1 MTFKLGFLLIPLTIS
16 SIINVPSF
24 DDGNHSNKQ
33 PSFSLLPGP
42 GDSGLPS
49 ISLPNISS
57 NFSFSIPNQEDYFYC
72 PQYGPFP
79 LENCTNFDA
88 TFTYALYSVPS
99 TSIIERIRLFNSS
112 NSVVA
117 SSSKTSFYY
126 NTGSR
131 KSVTFTV
138 PIKDYWSASGLTL
151 KFEIL
156 NSASHTILKAFS
168 VTFYPPSQKT
178 ILGVNLKRSI
188 YTSRSLGFYGDGE
201 GMKELVETFDFTTIG
216 DYINVDYYYRL
227 KLNQNYFLYPNSIPL
242 SFNSVNLRFNDD
254 DNLFPYFTHQANG
267 DIILPLNLYKNGSLV
282 TFKIKNTLY
291 VNKRTL
297 QISDTYHS
305 SFASTND
312 FYLPINGRMKF
323 NNKQVYIDFVRLGKD
338 QISTSIPI
346 KYDVNQSLVG
356 VCTDGG
362 YCIVGGNR

>member
-1 MTFKLGFLLIPLTIS
+1 MTFKLGFLLIPLAIS
-16 SIINVPSF
+16 SIINVPITPIE
-24 DDGNHSNKQ
+24 NHENKV
-33 PSFSLLPGP
+33 PSFTFLPDP
-42 GDSGLPS
+42 DNPSFPLFPSSSFLPTGD
-49 ISLPNISS
+49 
-57 NFSFSIPNQEDYFYC
+57 DYFYC

-79 LENCTNFDA
+79 LDNCSNFDA
-88 TFTYALYSVPS
+88 TFTYALYSIPN
-99 TSIIERIRLFNSS
+99 TSIIERIRLLNAS

-117 SSSKTSFYY
+117 SSSKASFNYSS
-126 NTGSR
+126 GLH

-156 NSASHTILKAFS
+156 DSASRAILKAFS
-168 VTFYPPSQKT
+168 VTFYPPSQKVV
-178 ILGVNLKRSI
+178 LGANLKRSI

-227 KLNQNYFLYPNSIPL
+227 SLNQNYFLYPNNIPL
-242 SFNSVNLRFNDD
+242 TSNSVSLRFNDD
-254 DNLFPYFTHQANG
+254 DNLFPYFSHDNNG
-267 DIILPLNLYKNGSLV
+267 DIILPLNLYQNSSIV
-282 TFKIKNTLY
+282 TLKPKNTLY

-297 QISDTYHS
+297 QMSDTYRS
-305 SFASTND
+305 SFASTKE
-312 FYLPINGRMKF
+312 FYLPINGRKKF
-323 NNKQVYIDFVRLGKD
+323 NNKQVYIDFVGLGKD

-362 YCIVGGNR
+362 YCIIGGNR

>member
-16 SIINVPSF
+16 SIINVPITSIE
-24 DDGNHSNKQ
+24 NHENKL
-33 PSFSLLPGP
+33 PSFSFLPGP
-42 GDSGLPS
+42 GDT
-49 ISLPNISS
+49 
-57 NFSFSIPNQEDYFYC
+57 SFSILPSSSFVPIGEDYFYC
-72 PQYGPFP
+72 PEYGPFP
-79 LENCTNFDA
+79 LDNCSNFDA
-88 TFTYALYSVPS
+88 TFTYALYSIPS
-99 TSIIERIRLFNSS
+99 TSIIERIRLLNAS

-117 SSSKTSFYY
+117 SSSKASFNYSS
-126 NTGSR
+126 GRR

-138 PIKDYWSASGLTL
+138 PIKDYWSANGLTL

-156 NSASHTILKAFS
+156 DSASRAILKAFS

-178 ILGVNLKRSI
+178 FLGANLKRSS

-201 GMKELVETFDFTTIG
+201 GIKELVETFDFTTIG

-227 KLNQNYFLYPNSIPL
+227 KLNQNYFLYSGNNEL
-242 SFNSVNLRFNDD
+242 TANSVNLRFNDD
-254 DNLFPYFTHQANG
+254 DNLFPYFSHDNNG

-282 TFKIKNTLY
+282 SFKPKNTLY

-297 QISDTYHS
+297 QMSDTYRS
-305 SFASTND
+305 SFGSTKD
-312 FYLPINGRMKF
+312 FYLPINGRKKF

>member
-1 MTFKLGFLLIPLTIS
+1 MTFKIGFLIIPLMLS
-16 SIINVPSF
+16 SIINVPSKNLG
-24 DDGNHSNKQ
+24 DHVNKV
-33 PSFSLLPGP
+33 PSFSFLPEP
-42 GDSGLPS
+42 SSSS
-49 ISLPNISS
+49 ISSSSS
-57 NFSFSIPNQEDYFYC
+57 NQSSYIPSQKDYFYS

-117 SSSKTSFYY
+117 SSSKISFYY

-156 NSASHTILKAFS
+156 DSASHTILKAFS
-168 VTFYPPSQKT
+168 VTFYPPSQK
-178 ILGVNLKRSI
+178 IVLGASLKRSI
-188 YTSRSLGFYGDGE
+188 YTSKSLGFYGDGE
-201 GMKELVETFDFTTIG
+201 GIRELVETFDFTTIG

-227 KLNQNYFLYPNSIPL
+227 KLNQNYFLYPNNIPL

-254 DNLFPYFTHQANG
+254 DNLFPYFTHQDNG

-297 QISDTYHS
+297 QMSDIYRS

-312 FYLPINGRMKF
+312 FYLPINGRKKF
-323 NNKQVYIDFVRLGKD
+323 NNKQIYIEFSGLGKD